1 MHLLQTWRWGMS
13 AALGRGGSAV
23 ARPKLKPPVTPKSW
37 SDKDFLDMLNLLYCR
52 FLKRA
57 SPIEIKQKSELWF
70 SASDETLE
78 TIVKAPCYEPL
89 WEIVR
94 KYDLAEPLLKGARLR
109 QEARKILGE
118 AK

>member
-1 MHLLQTWRWGMS
+1 MTG
-13 AALGRGGSAV
+13 ALDRGGLPRKST
-23 ARPKLKPPVTPKSW
+23 LKPPVAKNANTW
-37 SDKDFLDMLNLLYCR
+37 SGNDFLDMLNLLYCR

-70 SASDETLE
+70 AASDETLE